1 MSKGCCWMSNK
12 KKGFVMFLV
21 MMTLVLLVAACSGG
35 ESKEKP
41 DVEPDPATTS
51 DTDAIDNSKIEDG
64 PFTKYDPPIEVH
76 SIRGSLPD
84 DRFRNGE
91 TMEDNVW
98 TKEYEQELGIK
109 LIYDWLADP
118 NGGDESAFNK
128 KLNVAIGSNDIPDVF
143 GVNIKQLSQ
152 LVEAEQIQE
161 LTSVYEQYASDDL
174 KELAMQDGG
183 LALKSATFD
192 GKLMAIPK
200 FGGNIEAADVIW
212 IRADW
217 LEKLKLDPPKSMD
230 DVFMIANAFMTQDPD
245 GNSIDDTFGIA
256 ITKDLYGGVSNL
268 TGFFNGYHAYPN
280 IWIKDDEGN
289 LVYGNVQPEM
299 KTALAKLQEMYS
311 AGLLDREFAV
321 KDGSKVIESLSQNKV
336 GIQYGANWNS
346 YYPLNDARKQN
357 PGMDWKPYPIVSI
370 DEEPARPG
378 LGFAVYEY
386 YVAAKQFKNPE
397 VIVKMLNLQ
406 HERFYGETAD
416 WSKYSTAADGTEI
429 FQYPL
434 FQVFPPNK
442 NIPDNFEAIKQA
454 FETKDAS
461 KLNQEQLDN
470 YEKVAAYLAGDDAH
484 WAVDRQTGP
493 VGSAFEALTMY
504 KDIAKTT
511 EFIGANTPTM
521 VTKKGTL
528 DKIEKEVFT
537 KIIMG
542 SASIDEFDK
551 FVADWK
557 KLGGDEITKEV
568 NDWYA
573 TQ

>member
-1 MSKGCCWMSNK
+1 MGK
-12 KKGFVMFLV
+12 KKTVHVYFLV
-21 MMTLVLLVAACSGG
+21 LMVLMLALTACSGG
-35 ESKEKP
+35 QGK
-41 DVEPDPATTS
+41 DPATSPTGNS
-51 DTDAIDNSKIEDG
+51 GSQTPDANKPDDG
-64 PFTKYDPPIEVH
+64 PFTKYDPPIEIH
-76 SIRGSLPD
+76 SVRGSLPD

-91 TMEDNVW
+91 TMENNVW
-98 TKEYEQELGIK
+98 TQEYEQELGIK
-109 LIYDWLADP
+109 LVYDWLADP

-128 KLNVAIGSNDIPDVF
+128 KLNVAIGSNDLPDVF
-143 GVNIKQLSQ
+143 GVSIKQLSQ
-152 LVEAEQIQE
+152 LVESEQIQD
-161 LTSVYEQYASDDL
+161 LTSVYETYASEDL
-174 KELAMQDGG
+174 KELGMQDGG
-183 LALKSATFD
+183 LALKAATFD

-200 FGGNIEAADVIW
+200 FAGNIEAADVIW
-212 IRADW
+212 IRTDW
-217 LEKLKLDPPKSMD
+217 LEKLKLDPPTTMD
-230 DVFMIANAFMTQDPD
+230 DVFKIAEAFKTQDPD
-245 GNSIDDTFGIA
+245 GNSKDDTFGIA

-280 IWIKDDEGN
+280 IWIKDAEGK
-289 LVYGNVQPEM
+289 LAYGNVQPEM
-299 KTALAKLQEMYS
+299 KNALAKLQEMYK

-321 KDGSKVIESLSQNKV
+321 KDGSKVIESISQNKV

-370 DEEPARPG
+370 DDQPARPG
-378 LGFAVYEY
+378 LAFGIYEF

-416 WSKYSTAADGTEI
+416 WKKYSTAEDGTEI
-429 FQYPL
+429 FQYPV

-442 NIPDNFEAIKQA
+442 NIPDNFEAIKKA

-461 KLNQEQLDN
+461 NLNQEQKDN
-470 YEKVAAYLAGDDAH
+470 YDKIASYLGGDDTH
-484 WAVDRQTGP
+484 WAVDRQSGP
-493 VGSAFEALTMY
+493 KDSAFEALTMY

-511 EFIGANTPTM
+511 EFIGANTPSM

-551 FVADWK
+551 FVADWH
-557 KLGGDEITKEV
+557 KLGGDDMTKEV

-573 TQ
+573 EQ